1 MSSLSVSSVCLVVEA
16 RSKGYYHKV
25 KSQEEGEDAVL
36 VSAGGSLPFLY
47 CKVMKV
53 VPLTRWKTCFF
64 SLLYILPVN
73 GWWVYSY
80 LRDNIV
86 VPTS

>member
-1 MSSLSVSSVCLVVEA
+1 MSSLSVCLVVEA

-25 KSQEEGEDAVL
+25 KSQEEGQDAVL
-36 VSAGGSLPFLY
+36 LSAGGSLPFLY
-47 CKVMKV
+47 CKVMTV

-73 GWWVYSY
+73 GWLVYNY

-86 VPTS
+86 DPTS